1 MNSKLCQAATPS
13 DGEVQ
18 MQDKKLLLALLDCE
32 SEDDAITTLNK
43 LRLFDEANAKRW
55 VSLGKMPNN
64 QSVVHA
70 QQSTPAAALVEKF
83 TNALDAILLRKCKAE
98 KIDPRGPDAPENMRM
113 AVERWYG
120 ELPEKTPTE
129 IRAIAEENLVLYAT
143 GSKQRPSLSIYDAG
157 EGQLPEAFPSTF
169 CSLVYGSDEGSYK
182 GAVPFVQGRFNMG
195 GTGVLPFCGD
205 DRKMQLIVS
214 RVPTDV
220 ENAPH
225 EWAFTIFS
233 FFPSR
238 QSPSWKYLVGPD
250 GKIMTAESEPLGLI
264 PMAGAK
270 SGEACPPRERKV
282 AHGTLVKMYDY
293 KAPRSN
299 ICGELFKKLE
309 EYLLRPMLPLRIYE
323 CRPEYKA
330 NVMQVTVWDR
340 FSAWAN
346 RGKLEEGFE
355 DGASIAISLST
366 GETIPAEI
374 RVFKSEAAGD
384 DDVEHPQT
392 GLRALINGQSH
403 AKRDVQFFKT
413 KAVDKEHIGGS
424 MLVTLDCSDL
434 GQTSRNALFMSN
446 RETFREDPLLTELFR
461 KLQNELRNHE
471 GLIALD
477 QKRYQEKIRNATSDD
492 EGINALEELLNTDPA
507 LADMFGSMVQG
518 RVAAKTI
525 AASAPGPKVEGEP
538 EKFIGTDYPS
548 FFRRKDGSTS
558 VDIDLPQR
566 GDASCSFLTDV
577 KNNYLTRSRHKGRCE
592 FAGEVEPTVRL
603 FNGRLTF
610 TFNEIKYKK
619 PLGSMFEVNV
629 RISDHSHG
637 PWTLSIRVTVV
648 EAREKKSREK
658 PEPRPPTTDSA
669 PSRPDIVEVHAGPEA
684 SPITVEKVP
693 STERL
698 QLAVNVDSRL
708 LSEARALREPTEAA
722 AVEFVFKYGLALIAM
737 GLLDA
742 AKKTPEWQS
751 DQVGCRHRIAEAA
764 AGVGRVIVPL
774 CLTLPQKLPK
784 KLPKAA

>member
-1 MNSKLCQAATPS
+1 MVA
-13 DGEVQ
+13 
-18 MQDKKLLLALLDCE
+18 
-32 SEDDAITTLNK
+32 
-43 LRLFDEANAKRW
+43 
-55 VSLGKMPNN
+55 LGKMPNN

-83 TNALDAILLRKCKAE
+83 TNGLDAILLRKCKAE
-98 KIDPRGPDAPENMRM
+98 KIDPRSVAAPQNMRR
-113 AVERWYG
+113 AVEKWYG
-120 ELPEKTPTE
+120 DLSEKATAE
-129 IRAIAEENLVLYAT
+129 IRAVAEENLILYAT
-143 GSKQRPSLSIYDAG
+143 GSRARPCLSIYDAG
-157 EGQLPEAFPSTF
+157 EGQLAENFPSTF

-214 RVPTDV
+214 RVPSDMV
-220 ENAPH
+220 DAPH
-225 EWAFTIFS
+225 EWAFTIFC

-238 QSPSWKYLVGPD
+238 QSPSWKYLVGTD
-250 GKIMTAESEPLGLI
+250 GKIMTAGSESLGLI
-264 PMAGAK
+264 PKLGAK
-270 SGEACPPRERKV
+270 SGEACAPRERKV
-282 AHGTLVKMYDY
+282 PHGTLIKMYDY

-299 ICGELFKKLE
+299 VCGELFKKLE

-340 FSAWAN
+340 FSAWAQ

-355 DGASIAISLST
+355 EGAGIAIKLST
-366 GETIPAEI
+366 GETVPAEI
-374 RVFKSEAAGD
+374 RVFKSNATGD
-384 DDVEHPQT
+384 DDAEHPQT

-403 AKRDVQFFKT
+403 AKRDTQFFKT

-446 RETFREDPLLTELFR
+446 RETFREDPLLSELFR
-461 KLQNELRNHE
+461 KLQSELRNHE

-477 QKRYQEKIRNATSDD
+477 QKRYQEKIKNATSDD
-492 EGINALEELLNTDPA
+492 DGINALEELLNTDPA

-525 AASAPGPKVEGEP
+525 AALQPGQKVEGEP
-538 EKFIGTDYPS
+538 VKFEGTEFPS
-548 FFRRKDGSTS
+548 YFKRKDGS
-558 VDIDLPQR
+558 VAAEVELPQN
-566 GDASCSFLTDV
+566 GSAGCSFLTDV
-577 KNNYLTRSRHKGRCE
+577 KNNYFTRTKQKGKCE
-592 FAGEVEPTVRL
+592 FTGAIEPTFRL

-610 TFNEIKYKK
+610 TFDADKYKK
-619 PLGSMFEVNV
+619 PVGSVFDVAAT
-629 RISDHSHG
+629 ISDAAHG
-637 PWTLSIRVTVV
+637 PWKLSIKVTVV
-648 EAREKKSREK
+648 EAEEKQPRKK
-658 PEPRPPTTDSA
+658 PEPKPPTTEPA
-669 PSRPDIVEVHAGPEA
+669 PSRPDIVEVNNGPEA
-684 SPITVEKVP
+684 LPITVEKVP
-693 STERL
+693 NTTRL
-698 QLAVNVDSRL
+698 QLAVNVDSHL
-708 LSEARALREPTEAA
+708 LKEAKELREPTEVA

-751 DQVGCRHRIAEAA
+751 DEVGCRDRIAHAA
-764 AGVGRVIVPL
+764 VGVGRVIVPL

-784 KLPKAA
+784 KIAKAA